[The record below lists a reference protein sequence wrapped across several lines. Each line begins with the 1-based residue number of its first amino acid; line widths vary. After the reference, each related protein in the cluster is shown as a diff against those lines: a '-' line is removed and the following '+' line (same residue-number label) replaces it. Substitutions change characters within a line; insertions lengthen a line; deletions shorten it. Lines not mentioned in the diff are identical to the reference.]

1 MLTAISTSLSK
12 RRWQS
17 RLANHPVESR
27 HLVDHPA
34 EVCHVAE
41 EVHRLPAHPVEVRHV
56 ADHSVELRRLPAE
69 VHRLPAEVCHLPD
82 HRAEILHVADHRA
95 EIRHVADHRVEIRH
109 VAGRAAEV
117 CRLADRT
124 MEVPV
129 LLPRCADSLLRCAM
143 SLNISLTSLLMWVHP
158 VYVPSVLRPCIP
170 SSCLLSHANWNRRSH
185 VIKSSRMDPFKQ
197 LGCRAVQ
204 QQHQTEECE
213 LERMG
218 ESQNA
223 KCTRN
228 LCSESTPLFPAI
240 HCLASL
246 LVSRLLYCNS
256 FPL

>member
-1 MLTAISTSLSK
+1 MSLK
-12 RRWQS
+12 RCAMS
-17 RLANHPVESR
+17 LII
-27 HLVDHPA
+27 
-34 EVCHVAE
+34 
-41 EVHRLPAHPVEVRHV
+41 
-56 ADHSVELRRLPAE
+56 LRR
-69 VHRLPAEVCHLPD
+69 
-82 HRAEILHVADHRA
+82 
-95 EIRHVADHRVEIRH
+95 
-109 VAGRAAEV
+109 
-117 CRLADRT
+117 
-124 MEVPV
+124 
-129 LLPRCADSLLRCAM
+129 CAVSLLRCAISLITVLRFAM
-143 SLNISLTSLLMWVHP
+143 SLIIVLRFAMSLAVLLRCAVSLTILWSCAVSLLRCAVSLTISLISLLMWVHP
-158 VYVPSVLRPCIP
+158 VYIPSVLRPCIP
-170 SSCLLSHANWNRRSH
+170 SCLLSHANWNRRSH

-204 QQHQTEECE
+204 QLHQTEECE

>member
-1 MLTAISTSLSK
+1 M
-12 RRWQS
+12 
-17 RLANHPVESR
+17 
-27 HLVDHPA
+27 

-41 EVHRLPAHPVEVRHV
+41 EVFRLPAHPVEVRHV
-56 ADHSVELRRLPAE
+56 ADHPAEVRRLPAE
-69 VHRLPAEVCHLPD
+69 LRRLPAEVCHLPD
-82 HRAEILHVADHRA
+82 HRAEIRHVADHRA

-129 LLPRCADSLLRCAM
+129 LLPRCADSLLRCAV
-143 SLNISLTSLLMWVHP
+143 SLTISLTSLLMWVHP
-158 VYVPSVLRPCIP
+158 VYVPSVLCPCIP

-223 KCTRN
+223 KSTRN
-228 LCSESTPLFPAI
+228 LCSESTPLSR
-240 HCLASL
+240 HSL
-246 LVSRLLYCNS
+246 PC
-256 FPL
+256 FPLGLAASVL

>member
-1 MLTAISTSLSK
+1 MLTAISASLSR

-27 HLVDHPA
+27 HLVGHPA

-41 EVHRLPAHPVEVRHV
+41 EVFRLPAHPVEMRHLT
-56 ADHSVELRRLPAE
+56 DHSVEVRRLP
-69 VHRLPAEVCHLPD
+69 
-82 HRAEILHVADHRA
+82 A
-95 EIRHVADHRVEIRH
+95 EIRHVADHRAEIRH

-158 VYVPSVLRPCIP
+158 VYVPSVLCPCIP
-170 SSCLLSHANWNRRSH
+170 SSCLLSHANWNRRSR

-197 LGCRAVQ
+197 LHRA
-204 QQHQTEECE
+204 
-213 LERMG
+213 R
-218 ESQNA
+218 
-223 KCTRN
+223 
-228 LCSESTPLFPAI
+228 I
-240 HCLASL
+240 
-246 LVSRLLYCNS
+246 
-256 FPL
+256 

>member
-1 MLTAISTSLSK
+1 MLTAISTSLSR

-17 RLANHPVESR
+17 CLANHPVESR
-27 HLVDHPA
+27 HLVDHPV

-41 EVHRLPAHPVEVRHV
+41 EVFRLPAHPVEVRHV
-56 ADHSVELRRLPAE
+56 ADRAAEVRRLPAELRRLPAE
-69 VHRLPAEVCHLPD
+69 VC
-82 HRAEILHVADHRA
+82 HVADHRA

-129 LLPRCADSLLRCAM
+129 LLPRCADSLLRCAV
-143 SLNISLTSLLMWVHP
+143 SLTISLTSLLMWVHP
-158 VYVPSVLRPCIP
+158 VYVPSVLCPCIP

-197 LGCRAVQ
+197 LACRAVQ
-204 QQHQTEECE
+204 QQHPTEEFE
-213 LERMG
+213 WVRMG

-223 KCTRN
+223 KSTRN
-228 LCSESTPLFPAI
+228 SRGEPIPLSC
-240 HCLASL
+240 HSL
-246 LVSRLLYCNS
+246 PS
-256 FPL
+256 FPLGLAGSVL

>member
-1 MLTAISTSLSK
+1 M
-12 RRWQS
+12 
-17 RLANHPVESR
+17 ESR
-27 HLVDHPA
+27 HLVGHPA

-41 EVHRLPAHPVEVRHV
+41 EVFRLPAHPVEVRHV
-56 ADHSVELRRLPAE
+56 ADHSVEVRRLPAE
-69 VHRLPAEVCHLPD
+69 VRRLPAEVCHLPD
-82 HRAEILHVADHRA
+82 HRAEIRHVADHRA

-129 LLPRCADSLLRCAM
+129 LLPRCADSLLRCAV
-143 SLNISLTSLLMWVHP
+143 SLTISLTSLLMWVHP
-158 VYVPSVLRPCIP
+158 VYVPSVLCPCIP

-197 LGCRAVQ
+197 LACRAVQ
-204 QQHQTEECE
+204 QQHQTEECK

-223 KCTRN
+223 KSTRN
-228 LCSESTPLFPAI
+228 SRGEPIPLSR
-240 HCLASL
+240 HSL
-246 LVSRLLYCNS
+246 PC
-256 FPL
+256 FPLGLAASVL

>member
-27 HLVDHPA
+27 HLVDHPV

-41 EVHRLPAHPVEVRHV
+41 EVFRLPAHPVEVRHV
-56 ADHSVELRRLPAE
+56 ADHSVEVRRLPA
-69 VHRLPAEVCHLPD
+69 
-82 HRAEILHVADHRA
+82 
-95 EIRHVADHRVEIRH
+95 EIRH

-129 LLPRCADSLLRCAM
+129 LLPRCADSLLRCAV
-143 SLNISLTSLLMWVHP
+143 SLTISLTSLLMWVHP
-158 VYVPSVLRPCIP
+158 VYVPSVLCPCIP

-204 QQHQTEECE
+204 
-213 LERMG
+213 
-218 ESQNA
+218 
-223 KCTRN
+223 
-228 LCSESTPLFPAI
+228 
-240 HCLASL
+240 
-246 LVSRLLYCNS
+246 
-256 FPL
+256 

>member
-1 MLTAISTSLSK
+1 MLTAISTSLSR

-34 EVCHVAE
+34 EVCHVTE
-41 EVHRLPAHPVEVRHV
+41 EVCRLPAHPVEVRHV
-56 ADHSVELRRLPAE
+56 ADHSVEVR
-69 VHRLPAEVCHLPD
+69 RLPAEVCHLP
-82 HRAEILHVADHRA
+82 DHRA

-129 LLPRCADSLLRCAM
+129 LLPRCADSLLRCAV
-143 SLNISLTSLLMWVHP
+143 SLTISLTSLLMWVHP
-158 VYVPSVLRPCIP
+158 VYVPSVLCPCIP

-204 QQHQTEECE
+204 
-213 LERMG
+213 
-218 ESQNA
+218 
-223 KCTRN
+223 
-228 LCSESTPLFPAI
+228 
-240 HCLASL
+240 
-246 LVSRLLYCNS
+246 
-256 FPL
+256 

>member
-27 HLVDHPA
+27 HLVGHPV
-34 EVCHVAE
+34 EVCRVVE
-41 EVHRLPAHPVEVRHV
+41 EVRHVTDHPVEVR
-56 ADHSVELRRLPAE
+56 
-69 VHRLPAEVCHLPD
+69 RLPAEVCHLTD
-82 HRAEILHVADHRA
+82 HRAEIRHVADHRAEIRHVADHRA

-158 VYVPSVLRPCIP
+158 VYGPSVLRPCIP

-223 KCTRN
+223 KPTRN

-246 LVSRLLYCNS
+246 LVSRLL
-256 FPL
+256 

>member
-1 MLTAISTSLSK
+1 MSLK
-12 RRWQS
+12 RCTVSLLILWRCAMSLIILWRCAVS
-17 RLANHPVESR
+17 LLRFAMSLA
-27 HLVDHPA
+27 
-34 EVCHVAE
+34 
-41 EVHRLPAHPVEVRHV
+41 
-56 ADHSVELRRLPAE
+56 
-69 VHRLPAEVCHLPD
+69 
-82 HRAEILHVADHRA
+82 
-95 EIRHVADHRVEIRH
+95 
-109 VAGRAAEV
+109 
-117 CRLADRT
+117 
-124 MEVPV
+124 V
-129 LLPRCADSLLRCAM
+129 LLRCAVSLTILWSCAVSLWRCAM

-158 VYVPSVLRPCIP
+158 VYVPSVLCPCIP
-170 SSCLLSHANWNRRSH
+170 SSCFLSHANWNHRSH
-185 VIKSSRMDPFKQ
+185 VIKSSRMNPFKQ

-213 LERMG
+213 LERMR

>member
-1 MLTAISTSLSK
+1 MLTAISTSLSR

-17 RLANHPVESR
+17 CLANHPLESR

-56 ADHSVELRRLPAE
+56 ADHSVEVRRLP
-69 VHRLPAEVCHLPD
+69 
-82 HRAEILHVADHRA
+82 A

-129 LLPRCADSLLRCAM
+129 LLPRCADSLLRCAV
-143 SLNISLTSLLMWVHP
+143 SLTISLTSLLMWVHP
-158 VYVPSVLRPCIP
+158 VYVPSVLCPCIP

-204 QQHQTEECE
+204 QQHQTEEFE
-213 LERMG
+213 WVRMG

>member
-1 MLTAISTSLSK
+1 M
-12 RRWQS
+12 QS

-27 HLVDHPA
+27 HLVGHPA

-41 EVHRLPAHPVEVRHV
+41 EVFRLPAHPVEVRHV
-56 ADHSVELRRLPAE
+56 ADHSVEVR
-69 VHRLPAEVCHLPD
+69 RLPAEVCHLPD
-82 HRAEILHVADHRA
+82 HRAEIRHVADHRA

-129 LLPRCADSLLRCAM
+129 LLPRCADSLLRCAV
-143 SLNISLTSLLMWVHP
+143 SLTISLTSLLMWVHP
-158 VYVPSVLRPCIP
+158 VYVPSVLCPCIP

-204 QQHQTEECE
+204 
-213 LERMG
+213 
-218 ESQNA
+218 
-223 KCTRN
+223 
-228 LCSESTPLFPAI
+228 
-240 HCLASL
+240 
-246 LVSRLLYCNS
+246 
-256 FPL
+256 

>member
-1 MLTAISTSLSK
+1 MSLKRCTVSLLILWRCAMSLIILWRCAVSLLRFAMSLAVLLRCAISLITVLRFAMSLT
-12 RRWQS
+12 
-17 RLANHPVESR
+17 
-27 HLVDHPA
+27 
-34 EVCHVAE
+34 
-41 EVHRLPAHPVEVRHV
+41 
-56 ADHSVELRRLPAE
+56 
-69 VHRLPAEVCHLPD
+69 
-82 HRAEILHVADHRA
+82 ILWS
-95 EIRHVADHRVEIRH
+95 
-109 VAGRAAEV
+109 
-117 CRLADRT
+117 
-124 MEVPV
+124 
-129 LLPRCADSLLRCAM
+129 CAVSLLRCAM

-158 VYVPSVLRPCIP
+158 VYVPSVLCPCIP

-213 LERMG
+213 LERMR

>member
-1 MLTAISTSLSK
+1 M
-12 RRWQS
+12 
-17 RLANHPVESR
+17 ESR
-27 HLVDHPA
+27 HLVGHPA

-41 EVHRLPAHPVEVRHV
+41 EVFRLPAHPVEVRHV
-56 ADHSVELRRLPAE
+56 ADHSVEVR
-69 VHRLPAEVCHLPD
+69 RLPAEVCHLPD
-82 HRAEILHVADHRA
+82 HRAEIRHVADHRA

-158 VYVPSVLRPCIP
+158 VYVPSVLCPCIP

-204 QQHQTEECE
+204 
-213 LERMG
+213 
-218 ESQNA
+218 
-223 KCTRN
+223 
-228 LCSESTPLFPAI
+228 
-240 HCLASL
+240 
-246 LVSRLLYCNS
+246 
-256 FPL
+256 

>member
-1 MLTAISTSLSK
+1 MSLKRCTVSLLILWRCAMSLIILWRCAVSLLRFAMSLIIVLRFAMSLT
-12 RRWQS
+12 
-17 RLANHPVESR
+17 V
-27 HLVDHPA
+27 
-34 EVCHVAE
+34 
-41 EVHRLPAHPVEVRHV
+41 
-56 ADHSVELRRLPAE
+56 
-69 VHRLPAEVCHLPD
+69 
-82 HRAEILHVADHRA
+82 
-95 EIRHVADHRVEIRH
+95 
-109 VAGRAAEV
+109 
-117 CRLADRT
+117 
-124 MEVPV
+124 
-129 LLPRCADSLLRCAM
+129 LPRCAVSLTILWSCAVSLLRCAM

-158 VYVPSVLRPCIP
+158 VYVPSVLCPCIP
-170 SSCLLSHANWNRRSH
+170 SSCLLSHANWNRRSR

-213 LERMG
+213 LERMR

>member
-1 MLTAISTSLSK
+1 MLTAISTSLSR

-17 RLANHPVESR
+17 CLANHPLESR

-41 EVHRLPAHPVEVRHV
+41 EVFRLPAHPVEVRHV
-56 ADHSVELRRLPAE
+56 ADHSVEVRRLP
-69 VHRLPAEVCHLPD
+69 
-82 HRAEILHVADHRA
+82 A
-95 EIRHVADHRVEIRH
+95 EIRHVADHRAEIRH

-117 CRLADRT
+117 CRLAGRT

-129 LLPRCADSLLRCAM
+129 LLPRCADSLLRCAV
-143 SLNISLTSLLMWVHP
+143 SLTISLTSLLMWVHP
-158 VYVPSVLRPCIP
+158 VYVPSVLCPCIP

-197 LGCRAVQ
+197 LACRAVQ
-204 QQHQTEECE
+204 QQHQMEECE

-223 KCTRN
+223 KSTRN
-228 LCSESTPLFPAI
+228 SRGEPIPLSR
-240 HCLASL
+240 HSL
-246 LVSRLLYCNS
+246 PC
-256 FPL
+256 FPLGLAASVL